1 MFDLFKMFRK
11 NAQDTSVEA
20 AESIAPSVPK
30 IASIVFEYAAMR
42 GSQGFTDEEM
52 NEYFE
57 THKSSYRARRAE
69 LVDRGLIEDSGVRVK
84 GPNGRNMIVWR
95 KV

>member
-1 MFDLFKMFRK
+1 MFDLFKMFRRDAK
-11 NAQDTSVEA
+11 DTSVEA

>member
-1 MFDLFKMFRK
+1 MFDLFKMFRRDAK
-11 NAQDTSVEA
+11 DTSVEA
-20 AESIAPSVPK
+20 AENIAPSVPK

>member
-1 MFDLFKMFRK
+1 MFDLFKMFRRDAK
-11 NAQDTSVEA
+11 DTSVEA

-42 GSQGFTDEEM
+42 GNQGFTDEEM

-84 GPNGRNMIVWR
+84 GPNGRNMTVWR
-95 KV
+95 IV

>member
-1 MFDLFKMFRK
+1 MFDLFKMFRRD
-11 NAQDTSVEA
+11 AQDTSVEA

>member
-1 MFDLFKMFRK
+1 MIDLFKMFRK
-11 NAQDTSVEA
+11 DAKDTSVEA

-30 IASIVFEYAAMR
+30 IASIVYEYAAMR
-42 GSQGFTDEEM
+42 GTQGFTDEEM
-52 NEYFE
+52 NQYFE

-69 LVDRGLIEDSGVRVK
+69 LVDRGLIEDSGLRVK

>member
-11 NAQDTSVEA
+11 DAKDTSVEA

>member
-1 MFDLFKMFRK
+1 MFDLFKMFRR

>member
-11 NAQDTSVEA
+11 DAQDTSVEA

-30 IASIVFEYAAMR
+30 IASIVYEYAAMR
-42 GSQGFTDEEM
+42 GTQGFTDEEM
-52 NEYFE
+52 NQYFE

-69 LVDRGLIEDSGVRVK
+69 LVDRGLIEDSGLRVK

>member
-1 MFDLFKMFRK
+1 MFDLFKMFRRD
-11 NAQDTSVEA
+11 AQDTSVQA

>member
-11 NAQDTSVEA
+11 DAQDTSVEA

>member
-1 MFDLFKMFRK
+1 MFDLFKMFRRDAK
-11 NAQDTSVEA
+11 DTSVEA

-30 IASIVFEYAAMR
+30 IASIVYEYAAMR
-42 GSQGFTDEEM
+42 GTQGFTDEEM
-52 NEYFE
+52 NQYFE

-69 LVDRGLIEDSGVRVK
+69 LVDRGLIEDSGLRVK

>member
-1 MFDLFKMFRK
+1 MIDLFKMFRRDAK
-11 NAQDTSVEA
+11 DTSVEA

-30 IASIVFEYAAMR
+30 IASIVYEYAAMR
-42 GSQGFTDEEM
+42 GTQGFTDEEM
-52 NEYFE
+52 NQYFE

-69 LVDRGLIEDSGVRVK
+69 LVDRGLIEDSGLRVK